1 MNFDLLKD
9 RYLFKQLYSFC
20 KDAEEFVISRP
31 ELSAISQRK
40 ALESAVK
47 YFYMS
52 KYGTY
57 SETAT
62 LFSLIQDEHLR
73 RIWIPPYCRAFIL

>member
-20 KDAEEFVISRP
+20 KDAEEFVILRL

-40 ALESAVK
+40 VLENAVK
-47 YFYMS
+47 DIGQKS
-52 KYGTY
+52 
-57 SETAT
+57 
-62 LFSLIQDEHLR
+62 
-73 RIWIPPYCRAFIL
+73 

>member
-9 RYLFKQLYSFC
+9 RFLFKQLYSFC

-57 SETAT
+57 SETA
-62 LFSLIQDEHLR
+62 SLVIST
-73 RIWIPPYCRAFIL
+73 PAA